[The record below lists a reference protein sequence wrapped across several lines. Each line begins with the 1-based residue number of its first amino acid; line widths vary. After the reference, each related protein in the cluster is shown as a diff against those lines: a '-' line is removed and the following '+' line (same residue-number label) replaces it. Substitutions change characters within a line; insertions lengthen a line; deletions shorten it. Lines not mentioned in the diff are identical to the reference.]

1 MQVAIVRTGVANTA
15 SVVACLSRLGA
26 SCTITEDPREID
38 LAQAAVLP
46 GVGSFAAACER
57 LDELG
62 MREVLRERISS
73 GRSTLCVCL
82 GMQLLADA
90 SEEAPGAPGLGVLSV
105 TVRRFPTSVK
115 RTQLGWNLVRP
126 AIPVRPTTPAW
137 PEPGYAYFANSYRV
151 SDVQAL
157 QDAGWQVAI
166 AEHGGPFVAAA
177 RKGRVLACQFHPEL
191 SGAWGESLIGD
202 WLRSAANEP
211 SPTESRKEAPC

>member
-15 SVVACLSRLGA
+15 SVVACLMRLGA
-26 SCTITEDPREID
+26 ACTITEDPREID
-38 LAQAAVLP
+38 RAQAAVLP

-62 MREVLRERISS
+62 MREVLRERISG
-73 GRSTLCVCL
+73 GRPTLCVCL
-82 GMQLLADA
+82 GMQLLAEA
-90 SEEAPGAPGLGVLSV
+90 SEEAPGASGLGVLPV
-105 TVRRFPTSVK
+105 TVRRFPMTVK

-126 AIPVRPTTPAW
+126 ASPAHPAW

-151 SDVQAL
+151 ADVQTL
-157 QDAGWQVAI
+157 QDAGWQVGL
-166 AEHGGPFVAAA
+166 AEHGGPLVAAA
-177 RKGRVLACQFHPEL
+177 RKARVLACQFHPEL